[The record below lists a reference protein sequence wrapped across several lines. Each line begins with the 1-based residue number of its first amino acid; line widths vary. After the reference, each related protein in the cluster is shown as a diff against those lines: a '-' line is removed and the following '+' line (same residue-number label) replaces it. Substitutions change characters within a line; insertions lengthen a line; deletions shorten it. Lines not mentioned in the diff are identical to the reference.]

1 MRVIDLGVRR
11 QRKVAEVMIMTF
23 LAVLAV
29 CFMAWDARVHPVA
42 MPDWTVEPLQSDGR
56 AVCPVEFPK
65 VMWVDYDQETVTCET
80 E

>member
-1 MRVIDLGVRR
+1 M
-11 QRKVAEVMIMTF
+11 QVMIATKRERRLAEGCVVVF
-23 LAVLAV
+23 LAALSV
-29 CFMAWDARVHPVA
+29 FWMAWDNWRHPEPL
-42 MPDWTVEPLQSDGR
+42 PDWTVEPLQSDGR